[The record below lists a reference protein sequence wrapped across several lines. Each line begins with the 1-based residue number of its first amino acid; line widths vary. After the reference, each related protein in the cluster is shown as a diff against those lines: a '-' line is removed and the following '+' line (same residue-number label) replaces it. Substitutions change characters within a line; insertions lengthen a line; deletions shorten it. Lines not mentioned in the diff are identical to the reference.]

1 MIHFPQAKLQKCVVH
16 KMRNVTKHVSPKHKQ
31 EMNQDLKHVF
41 DNFAEESSKEKAYEK
56 VDNFCQKWHN
66 KYPNIRRYF
75 KPDDFSYYLTYIS
88 YDHKIRRYIY
98 TTNSIESINARIR
111 KATKNKLS
119 FESADFLLDY
129 LFIIIR
135 EYQDKNWAVFPVH
148 KFKDL

>member
-1 MIHFPQAKLQKCVVH
+1 M
-16 KMRNVTKHVSPKHKQ
+16 
-31 EMNQDLKHVF
+31 
-41 DNFAEESSKEKAYEK
+41 
-56 VDNFCQKWHN
+56 
-66 KYPNIRRYF
+66 
-75 KPDDFSYYLTYIS
+75 
-88 YDHKIRRYIY
+88 RYIY